1 MEKKEAEY
9 KKSESI
15 AHTEYNTLCKQL
27 GIAGFSTVRRE
38 LMDKV
43 KELPEI
49 YQKVAEKTKSLDKVV
64 EFYSAFVEFTFGQQY
79 DSDCV
84 SMIKYVIGTFV
95 KLFIFLFYL
104 LLFSILPRRGL
115 GLHIYPSSRTPHTY

>member
-1 MEKKEAEY
+1 MHINLYWQELEKKEAEY
-9 KKSESI
+9 KKSENI
-15 AHTEYNTLCKQL
+15 AHTEYNMLCKQL
-27 GIAGFSTVRRE
+27 GITGYSTIRCE

-49 YQKVAEKTKSLDKVV
+49 YQKIAEKTKSLDKVV

-84 SMIKYVIGTFV
+84 SMIKYIIGMFA
-95 KLFIFLFYL
+95 KSF
-104 LLFSILPRRGL
+104 
-115 GLHIYPSSRTPHTY
+115 